1 MSIRKL
7 DDPYRYAKLSG
18 VENPRPISSG
28 PVVKETSTPATA
40 THERGSWADTTA
52 KMKQLESTL
61 TVDQGVLSGLSD
73 RYKTSQSSQ
82 DAAAYNAR
90 LAKYKSRLE
99 EYNALVKDY
108 EYYTSQEGL
117 QERQTQAAKERD
129 EAHQAF
135 LNLYALESDPNSS
148 GVKTSASEKYESA
161 EAARKAWKDAE
172 AEYQDAA
179 NAYYETENR
188 GKLESLKKDSVS
200 FKTYETAKELETDLK
215 KVQEA
220 AITAGATGNASA
232 DDLAYLKKKYGV
244 DADSVFTLQET
255 LQKQLDTLKGDLD
268 VSGYSYDR
276 LSGFQNREIQK
287 GEYEAKVAEWQS
299 FADEHP
305 VLASAASVLVSPF
318 QGIDFVK
325 LIASGNTSDADPE
338 SYVPP
343 SVYDADIVNF
353 VNTVRGTVSEEIE
366 ANTDWELFGQN
377 VASFL
382 YQTGLSAAESAAQVA
397 ALGPAA
403 TYFMGASAAAGQAA
417 NVVERGGTTR
427 QALLGGLAAG
437 VAEGFFEKFSV
448 ERLLDPTKFST
459 KTVKDTLISMAAQA
473 GTEASE
479 ESLTEISNII
489 TDAIIMSRDSSFELS
504 VQSYQDAGMTREEAE
519 KQAFLDSIGQVVWAG
534 VGGALSGVSLG
545 GARLTYAKASET
557 AGAYAEGAQLKQ
569 RMSDGVNTSVF
580 AEIQKGMDAAEG
592 SEARALAESA
602 QKQLDSKKRVSNATL
617 GRLVWA
623 NQANAIQDVQALQE
637 NMSNPAAQQVMS
649 QVEQELRTSG
659 TLSSATASQLRTV
672 AAQEVLG
679 AVSVEQKE
687 AATQAA
693 HPEADVQTSAVTAF
707 TDTGMK
713 LKTAQE
719 KADIVSRLM
728 AGEEVSNRDINKL
741 NPTSPAMRDVFT
753 RITGV
758 EFPEGKLTQETLY
771 NLYRSAKDVK
781 TTAQVAEEA
790 AVSDAE
796 LHGAKEIL
804 SGQLPDGVTV
814 DTILQ
819 SAISG
824 TESRRADND
833 AAAAQLLGEQLGE
846 IDSNGAPLVNFT
858 TFSEMYRQQINANAT
873 RQELAR
879 AYDQYRSEVKT
890 GQFQGKRQTKAEFAE
905 TLRSAPGGA
914 QLTDEDIDTLFR
926 RVQDANREGEDGY
939 DRYALTEEE
948 RLQKKLLRRVPE
960 ERREQTA
967 AEMSRRGELDRAARY
982 MSSVLQDL
990 GIAPG
995 VVVEY
1000 GDENT
1005 RLADAFVDAEGRIHF
1020 NGDKISGASMMQ
1032 YILGH
1037 ELTHTASRVAGGTSV
1052 ADTVIESFRKLYD
1065 AGVLSGET
1073 KQWMS
1078 DVDRRLDTL
1087 LRRYRSHA
1095 QAVGDDASVID
1106 RDYVR
1111 EELAADLMRQVFV
1124 SEDLMSRLAGE
1135 RPSLLMRARRTAD
1148 RVRAKL
1154 TGDTDLQTIVDARDE
1169 LRRLGDLFE
1178 QTLRKS
1184 EAESTY
1190 RAGQVI
1196 ETADGDPVAV
1206 SEDNGDM
1213 KFSLSTYDESGREI
1227 LRNWLAVAVSK
1238 GDLTQEDA
1246 DSITVSLE
1254 EIYRVCRDHQ
1264 KEYVP
1269 FDNWSEAKVVTDDKG
1284 RPIFSVVK
1292 ANGEYAMNLDFST
1305 VCKKRR
1311 TLDAVL
1317 NELVRSGWATENRIE
1332 ETKMVEI
1339 NNIIRAHGFET
1350 ACDLCFVDAK
1360 RFRQDKIAA
1369 DFAEMYNRAVKS
1381 MVPDGK
1387 DIPVNTFDFAGR
1399 GTEIRENGLDTL
1411 PDADLDLSGLRETR
1425 SKFGR
1430 QTVSHKIAKY
1440 LMENPGDRKLLDKGD
1455 FLSSAGFNVIAR
1467 EKPGIL
1473 SLFNS
1478 KKGSGGPKSTFG
1490 DVQYF
1495 NEIIRSRTFNAKKAF
1510 DVGGVR
1516 LQSFSDYVPRMVFD
1530 YAQVVSDLA
1539 AKQLPAHAYTK
1550 EELFA
1555 KQFGLTGIKINMSL
1569 IPKVV
1574 DGGVAPGLDDRGNYA
1589 WADESFD
1596 FRTAVEIQSAEGY
1609 SRNCGTIAVGI
1620 SDEHIRAM
1628 MEDDRIRMI
1637 IPYHKSG
1644 LNPAVAKMNNIGSF
1658 TDYTE
1663 SQNTRYADGRK
1674 IDDKK
1679 ILKTIP
1685 DFNQEMRRLGDPR
1698 AAAESYVR
1706 FCESKGYLPK
1716 FDQFAYQQVGG
1727 VFVEEGGQ
1735 RVVDPNYYKLLE
1747 DFTVYDDGEY
1757 VGQEAVRTVYPTA
1770 ESAFGSMADLILR
1783 GLNED
1788 AILEGRRDAE
1798 VSAIVREVQDTLG
1811 DVRGDSG
1818 ARYALPDR
1826 ELSFSEQVDLTLL
1839 GKFNEVMEPAKP
1851 KRRVM
1856 AESALYVAREPN
1868 SLLQEIG
1875 FGDLPIVITQQHV
1888 RQITGRRE
1896 DADGRV
1902 VNEHNHQLTKDQV
1915 SRIPE
1920 LLQNPA
1926 AIIRAKGRPGSAVVV
1941 TTELD
1946 YRGRPIIIPIKSN
1959 GMDLVYDG
1967 RIGPAHVITSMYGRD
1982 NFEKFFTDAVNAGDL
1997 LYVDKKRI
2005 DPMLTYSGYQ
2015 SSGRWSGIDS
2025 QTILGQITPNVNTG
2039 NRRYSVSEN
2048 GLDTEAAV
2056 SDTVSEVGRM
2066 ENQFESQ
2073 EQRIR
2078 ENGETAVL
2086 YNPYSQYFKLYV
2098 NGNPVSEQ
2106 NHGFDFDT
2114 QQEAQAFLEANR
2126 RYLESYD
2133 PTLDPDF
2140 MTDAEDFAETV
2151 VERNYRQYEQ
2161 SKARR
2166 TSMRDIL
2173 TRIANQEYR
2182 VFDLYSMAEQLGFE
2196 DYEDLAATDLA
2207 EAISESIQER
2217 IDSGDI
2223 NMLEAQAPTRGL
2235 WLRPT
2240 PVAQNTNSLDLV
2252 FPETRDITGVIETET
2267 DSVEMEP
2274 RYSLLTDQATID
2286 FLEQQDYLVTYKAM
2300 QVIDGKLYP
2309 PMSAQ
2314 YRGEDG
2320 KTHWRE
2326 PSQLGQ
2332 WQKSDESPEQIKKF
2346 KGDHGVFTLR
2356 KGNGKTVDAAYNPY
2370 EHTSNMVLNDQFEE
2384 AYLRSNI
2391 VTVEFH
2397 IPVSELTSG
2406 YRAQYAKDAVG
2417 EHSWKAGPVA
2427 RYLKDNPRM
2436 VYLTRWSKPVRI
2448 LTNAEVAEK
2457 YKEILSGTNIR
2468 VPFNVVTPGLLEE
2481 LRRVGVAINDEGSP
2495 MYQHYAKKKA
2505 EKAEA
2510 AQNADTRYSI
2520 TPEFEKWYK
2529 ETYGVDGELTDS
2541 QLQRALQRQE
2551 RKTQRAEESAQ
2562 AARTKAAVDAENT
2575 LTAWLIYHKKNM
2587 RRLSRDLQ
2595 KKSADRVA
2603 ELRREKAQALQDKE
2617 LAWRIYHEAKIREQR
2632 AASQQAEKD
2641 IRKEMTQQKRDAVR
2655 TATDVE
2661 RAKASVQ
2668 RDADVMAF
2676 KRQAA
2681 ERLRIKDGRY
2691 AELKEK
2697 TREQTRLKRKAAERA
2712 LKDSRQAAKKRTEL
2726 EEKNGVVKTIRDIP
2740 AERKRI
2746 DRLQERAANLKTLF
2760 RPAYAAFVNQAKAI
2774 DDFAKRQSGGVLSS
2788 TLVNVLG
2795 GSSTTIESVFKRGL
2809 VDRSGNRIGDAMKDV
2824 FLVWDGKK
2832 VDEAKQALLQDY
2844 MLHAH
2849 NVDRMSF
2856 VKNARARLEAFEAEN
2871 LWLRDMD
2878 QKEFAKLVAMTE
2890 TEIEATG
2897 KKKAHDLAVQYS
2909 QLLDRYNRSQDKP
2922 IFADSDGNAVTAE
2935 TSRAIVEQY
2944 LAENPW
2950 LEEKAQGI
2958 YDWWDKFMRTWAVG
2972 DSLTLEQYE
2981 TMREIYPHYVPTYRA
2996 DKKGVGAA
3004 NFVGAGGA
3012 TIGTAVKKAKGG
3024 LSEVVNI
3031 EDSFANLAN
3040 KIIKLARTN
3049 ELYKNIIDTALLEDG
3064 ADSNVADMAVFD
3076 WDSVTMGDSYK
3087 TESGEIVSVFSNGF
3101 DMSDRVDEAERPG
3114 LLKTKDGYKLSAWYD
3129 GQLLSAYISEDL
3141 YKSIARVTGSDA
3153 NDFSRA
3159 FLKAGNALTG
3169 PMKTAIT
3176 GVNPAFALRNISR
3189 DLPTAVV
3196 NSISGAAFVKYYG
3209 RALTEMKRNS
3219 ENWQVFQALGGTH
3232 AGYYNN
3238 NKGFAGAMAQ
3248 RDNIL
3253 AKTGAALGRFNDIT
3267 EAQTRFA
3274 EYLATIDR
3282 LGDTYENRL
3291 LGIKNAAEV
3300 TVDFSRKGWA
3310 GKYINAWVP
3319 YWNPAVQGI
3328 DKVVRSVIDSPDGS
3342 KVWKQASRTLGRAAL
3357 GTVLLE
3363 SILQV
3368 VLTALG
3374 RRDEWEQLDDRTKDT
3389 YYCIP
3394 LADSHSFLKIP
3405 KNREW
3410 GAILGTPFMR
3420 LLEWANGRDDPF
3432 ENYLE
3437 TSIIPN
3443 FLPPLPSDTI
3453 GFSQWNDLSTNED
3466 FAGRAIVPY
3475 AYEQGSLTEQYDA
3488 ETSTLA
3494 YTLGKLLKFSPMQ
3507 IDYIISDYFGD
3518 WADLLKRATPV
3529 SGAKNLLSTVFSE
3542 TTADKLIPLYTG
3554 EAVVDENGFVRDAA
3568 DIFFGGFVADN
3579 RYSNTAVSKYYDTMD
3594 QLSRVVQ
3601 DKKNHM
3607 GSEDYKETIEYQ
3619 TQAAIN
3625 KLYGNDITDLNTYIR
3640 GLPDGEE
3647 KDAAKEE
3654 IALLASEALDFYEQ
3668 SMAGNIEA
3676 PALQAEYNE
3685 YDPSVRKALVDLDA
3699 YSTDYRFK
3707 PTGEANDVYTD
3718 PMDNTREY
3726 VLTEEQKDQFHAIY
3740 VEQYNTMVGDLINQ
3754 SRYSSATGEVQA
3766 ELLEDLRDDV
3776 LDQTKEEFFRW
3787 LTSTGV
3793 RSTPKAK

>member
-1 MSIRKL
+1 MSIKKL

-28 PVVKETSTPATA
+28 PVVKNTPAAQT
-40 THERGSWADTTA
+40 THERGSWTDTTSA
-52 KMKQLESTL
+52 MKRLESAMK
-61 TVDQGVLSGLSD
+61 VDQDVLTGLNE
-73 RYKTSQSSQ
+73 RYQTSQKSQ

-135 LNLYALESDPNSS
+135 LNLYALESNPETA
-148 GVKTSASEKYESA
+148 GTKTPESIKYGTA
-161 EAARKAWKDAE
+161 EAARQAWKDAE
-172 AEYQDAA
+172 AAYQDAA
-179 NAYYETENR
+179 NAYYDTENR
-188 GKLESLKKDSVS
+188 GKLETLQKDAAS
-200 FKTYETAKELETDLK
+200 FKTYEAAKELEADLK
-215 KVQEA
+215 KVQEV
-220 AITAGATGNASA
+220 AITAGATGNAGT

-244 DADSVFTLQET
+244 DTDSVFTLQKS
-255 LQKQLDTLKGDLD
+255 LQEKLDSMKGDLD
-268 VSGYSYDR
+268 TAGYSYDR
-276 LSGFQNREIQK
+276 LSGFQTREIQK

-305 VLASAASVLVSPF
+305 VLASAASVLVAPF

-325 LIASGNTSDADPE
+325 MIGSGSLDESDPE

-343 SVYDADIVNF
+343 SVYDADLVNF
-353 VNTVRGTVSEEIE
+353 VNTVRSTVSEQIE
-366 ANTDWELFGQN
+366 SATDWEIFGQN

-382 YQTGLSAAESAAQVA
+382 YQTGLSIAESAAQVA
-397 ALGPAA
+397 AMGPAA

-417 NVVERGGTTR
+417 NVIERGGTTR
-427 QALLGGLAAG
+427 QALLGGLASG

-459 KTVKDTLISMAAQA
+459 KTLKDTIRSMAAQA

-479 ESLTEISNII
+479 ESFTEISNII

-504 VQSYQDAGMTREEAE
+504 VQSYQNAGMTREEAE
-519 KQAFLDSIGQVVWAG
+519 RQAFLDSIGQVVWAG

-545 GARLTYAKASET
+545 GARLTYAKAAET

-569 RMSDGVNTSVF
+569 RMSDGVDTSVF

-592 SEARALAESA
+592 SEARSLAESA

-623 NQANAIQDVQALQE
+623 NQTNVIQDVQALRE
-637 NMSNPAAQQVMS
+637 NMDDPAAQQVMS
-649 QVEQELRTSG
+649 QVTQELQTSG
-659 TLSSATASQLRTV
+659 TLTSATASQLRTV

-679 AVSVEQKE
+679 AVNVAEKE
-687 AATQAA
+687 AAAQAA
-693 HPEADVQTSAVTAF
+693 HPEADVQTAAVTAF
-707 TDTGMK
+707 TDMGMK

-719 KADIVSRLM
+719 KAEIVTRLM
-728 AGEEVSNRDINKL
+728 AGDEVSNRDINKL
-741 NPTSPAMRDVFT
+741 NPTSPAMREVFT
-753 RITGV
+753 NLTGV
-758 EFPEGKLTQETLY
+758 EFPEGKLTQERLY

-781 TTAQVAEEA
+781 TTAQVVAEAETA
-790 AVSDAE
+790 ASE
-796 LHGAKEIL
+796 PRGAKEIL
-804 SGQLPDGVTV
+804 SEQLPDGATV

-819 SAISG
+819 SAVAG
-824 TESRRADND
+824 TASRKAEND
-833 AAAAQLLGEQLGE
+833 AAAAQILGEQLGE
-846 IDSNGAPLVNFT
+846 IDATGAPLVSFSA
-858 TFSEMYRQQINANAT
+858 FSEMYRKQVDANAT
-873 RQELAR
+873 REELAR
-879 AYDQYRSEVKT
+879 AYDQYRSEVQT
-890 GQFQGKRQTKAEFAE
+890 GQFQGKRQTRAEFAQ

-914 QLTDEDIDTLFR
+914 QLTDEEIDTLFR
-926 RVQDANREGEDGY
+926 RVQDANREGEDGF
-939 DRYALTEEE
+939 DRYALTEPE
-948 RLQKKLLRRVPE
+948 RMQKKLLRQIPE
-960 ERREQTA
+960 DRRDQTA
-967 AEMSRRGELDRAARY
+967 AEMSRRGELERTARY
-982 MSSVLQDL
+982 MSSVLRDL
-990 GIAPG
+990 GISPG

-1005 RLADAFVDAEGRIHF
+1005 RMADAFVDAEGRIHF

-1037 ELTHTASRVAGGTSV
+1037 ELTHTAARAVGNTSV
-1052 ADTVIESFRKLYD
+1052 TDAVIETFQKLHD
-1065 AGVLSGET
+1065 AGVLSGQTER
-1073 KQWMS
+1073 WMA
-1078 DVDRRLDTL
+1078 DVDGRLDTL
-1087 LRRYRSHA
+1087 QRRYRQHA
-1095 QAVGDDASVID
+1095 KAVGDDASAID
-1106 RDYVR
+1106 RNYVR

-1135 RPSLLMRARRTAD
+1135 RPSILLRARRAAD
-1148 RVRAKL
+1148 RILAKL
-1154 TGDTDLQTIVDARDE
+1154 TGDEDLRTVADARTE

-1178 QTLRKS
+1178 KTLRMS
-1184 EAESTY
+1184 EADSTY
-1190 RAGQVI
+1190 RTGHVI
-1196 ETADGDPVAV
+1196 ETEDGRPVAV
-1206 SEDNGDM
+1206 SEENGDM
-1213 KFSLSTYDESGREI
+1213 KFSLSTYDSQGREA
-1227 LRNWLAVAVSK
+1227 LMDWMDRAVKRKA
-1238 GDLTQEDA
+1238 LTREDA
-1246 DSITVSLE
+1246 DSIIESMD
-1254 EIYRVCRDHQ
+1254 EIYRVCRDYQ
-1264 KEYVP
+1264 KDYAP
-1269 FDNWSEAKVVTDDKG
+1269 FDNWSEAKVVTDEKG
-1284 RPIFSVVK
+1284 RPVFSVVK
-1292 ANGEYAMNLDFST
+1292 ANGDYAMNLDFST
-1305 VCKKRR
+1305 VCKKCR

-1317 NELVRSGWATENRIE
+1317 NELVRSGWATENRIAD
-1332 ETKMVEI
+1332 TQIVQI
-1339 NNIIRAHGFET
+1339 NDIIRAHGFET
-1350 ACDLCFVDAK
+1350 ACALCFVDAK
-1360 RFRQDKIAA
+1360 RFRQDNLALA
-1369 DFAEMYNRAVKS
+1369 FTDMYNRAVRS
-1381 MVPDGK
+1381 LIPEGK
-1387 DIPVNTFDFAGR
+1387 EIPVNTFDFAGR
-1399 GTEIRENGLDTL
+1399 GTPEQVDSLDTR
-1411 PDADLDLSGLRETR
+1411 PNAELDFSGLRDTMSNFDYR
-1425 SKFGR
+1425 TASY
-1430 QTVSHKIAKY
+1430 KIAKY
-1440 LMENPGDRKLLDKGD
+1440 LMNHPADRKLLDKSD

-1478 KKGSGGPKSTFG
+1478 KKGSSGAKATFG
-1490 DVQYF
+1490 DVQYL
-1495 NEIIRSRTFNAKKAF
+1495 NEIIHSRTFNPDRAF
-1510 DVGGVR
+1510 AVGGVR
-1516 LQSFSDYVPRMVFD
+1516 LQSFSDYVPRLVFD
-1530 YAQVVSDLA
+1530 YVQIVSDLA
-1539 AKQLPAHAYTK
+1539 AKKLPAHSYTK
-1550 EELFA
+1550 EELFV

-1569 IPKVV
+1569 IPRVAE
-1574 DGGVAPGLDDRGNYA
+1574 DGIAPGLDSRGNYI

-1596 FRTAVEIQSAEGY
+1596 FQTALEIQSAEGY

-1620 SDEHIRAM
+1620 SDEHIRTLMA
-1628 MEDDRIRMI
+1628 DDRIRMI

-1644 LNPAVAKMNNIGSF
+1644 LNPVVAQMNNIGEF
-1658 TDYTE
+1658 VDYTDYH
-1663 SQNTRYADGRK
+1663 NTRNSDGMK
-1674 IDDKK
+1674 ITDKK
-1679 ILKTIP
+1679 LLKEIP
-1685 DFNQEMRRLGDPR
+1685 DFNQEIRRLGDPR

-1706 FCESKGYLPK
+1706 FCESKGYIPK
-1716 FDQFAYQQVGG
+1716 FEQFAYQQVDG
-1727 VFVEEGGQ
+1727 VFVEEDGR

-1747 DFTVYDDGEY
+1747 DFTVYDKGEY
-1757 VGQEAVRTVYPTA
+1757 VGQEAVQTVFPGDDA
-1770 ESAFGSMADLILR
+1770 AFGSMADLIRR
-1783 GLNED
+1783 GLDED
-1788 AILEGRRDAE
+1788 AVLEGKRDAE
-1798 VSAIVREVQDTLG
+1798 VADIVREVQETLG
-1811 DVRGDSG
+1811 DVRADSD

-1826 ELSFSEQVDLTLL
+1826 DLSFAEQVELTAMR
-1839 GKFNEVMEPAKP
+1839 KFNEVMAPGQSGQYGS
-1851 KRRVM
+1851 

-1868 SLLQEIG
+1868 SFLQDLG
-1875 FGDLPIVITQQHV
+1875 FGDLPIVITQQHI
-1888 RQITGRRE
+1888 RQIMGLRE
-1896 DADGRV
+1896 NASGQV
-1902 VNEHNHQLTKDQV
+1902 INEHNHQLTQEQV

-1926 AIIRAKGRPGSAVVV
+1926 AVLRAKGRPGSAVIV
-1941 TTELD
+1941 TTETD
-1946 YRGRPIIIPIKSN
+1946 YKGRPVIIPLKSN

-1967 RIGPAHVITSMYGRD
+1967 MVGPAHVITSMYGRD
-1982 NFEKFFTDAVNAGDL
+1982 NFGKFFSDAVQSGDL

-2005 DPMLTYSGYQ
+2005 DPMLTTAGYQ
-2015 SSGRWSGIDS
+2015 SSGLLSGIDS
-2025 QTILGQITPNVNTG
+2025 QTILGQITPNVNTKERRYALSEETNSKGKRLSVDQAAFFADSKVRDADGRLQVVYHGTANGGAFTIFDASKLSMSSRLSQQGGGFYFTDNKSWAREYTKTRDVFTNRWKRGQNANIFEVYLNITNPLELNGYRRTITDEQVEAIIRSSTYDWGKEFWKWRLLDDKTVSDDAGYAAFIQMINEQDYSDKEIVREIVQWFYDGSELLEAFRNATGYDGIHEHIKLSAAEGDIWVATRPEQIKNVG
-2039 NRRYSVSEN
+2039 NKSPTEDPDIRYSVSEN
-2048 GLDTEAAV
+2048 NVDTETAGV
-2056 SDTVSEVGRM
+2056 DTVPEVNRM

-2086 YNPYSQYFKLYV
+2086 YNPYSRYFKLYV

-2114 QQEAQAFLEANR
+2114 RQEAQSFLDANQK
-2126 RYLESYD
+2126 YLELYD

-2140 MTDAEDFAETV
+2140 MSDAEDFAETT
-2151 VERNYRQYEQ
+2151 VERNYRLYEQ
-2161 SKARR
+2161 SKSRR
-2166 TSMRDIL
+2166 ASMQDVL

-2182 VFDLYSMAEQLGFE
+2182 VYDLYSMAEQLGFE
-2196 DYEDLAATDLA
+2196 DYEDLAAQDLA
-2207 EAISESIQER
+2207 EAITESIQDR

-2223 NMLEAQAPTRGL
+2223 SMLEAQAPARGL
-2235 WLRPT
+2235 WLRPS
-2240 PVAQNTNSLDLV
+2240 PVQN
-2252 FPETRDITGVIETET
+2252 P
-2267 DSVEMEP
+2267 
-2274 RYSLLTDQATID
+2274 
-2286 FLEQQDYLVTYKAM
+2286 
-2300 QVIDGKLYP
+2300 
-2309 PMSAQ
+2309 
-2314 YRGEDG
+2314 
-2320 KTHWRE
+2320 
-2326 PSQLGQ
+2326 
-2332 WQKSDESPEQIKKF
+2332 
-2346 KGDHGVFTLR
+2346 
-2356 KGNGKTVDAAYNPY
+2356 
-2370 EHTSNMVLNDQFEE
+2370 
-2384 AYLRSNI
+2384 
-2391 VTVEFH
+2391 
-2397 IPVSELTSG
+2397 
-2406 YRAQYAKDAVG
+2406 
-2417 EHSWKAGPVA
+2417 
-2427 RYLKDNPRM
+2427 
-2436 VYLTRWSKPVRI
+2436 
-2448 LTNAEVAEK
+2448 
-2457 YKEILSGTNIR
+2457 
-2468 VPFNVVTPGLLEE
+2468 
-2481 LRRVGVAINDEGSP
+2481 
-2495 MYQHYAKKKA
+2495 
-2505 EKAEA
+2505 
-2510 AQNADTRYSI
+2510 DTRYSI
-2520 TPEFEKWYK
+2520 TPEFERWYK
-2529 ETYGVDGELTDS
+2529 ENYGVEGELTDA
-2541 QLQRALQRQE
+2541 QLRRALQRQE
-2551 RKTQRAEESAQ
+2551 RKAQRAEESAQ
-2562 AARTKAAVDAENT
+2562 AARTKAKVDAENT
-2575 LTAWLIYHKKNM
+2575 LTAWLVYHKKNM

-2603 ELRREKAQALQDKE
+2603 ELRREKAQALQDKD

-2641 IRKEMTQQKRDAVR
+2641 LRKEMTQQKRDAVR
-2655 TATDVE
+2655 TATEVE
-2661 RAKASVQ
+2661 RAKAAVQ

-2681 ERLRIKDGRY
+2681 ERLRIKSGQY
-2691 AELKEK
+2691 TELKEK

-2712 LKDSRQAAKKRTEL
+2712 LKDSRQAAKKRA
-2726 EEKNGVVKTIRDIP
+2726 EKEIQNGVVKTIRDIP
-2740 AERKRI
+2740 SERKRI
-2746 DRLQERAANLKTLF
+2746 ERLQEQAKNLKTLF

-2871 LWLRDMD
+2871 PWLRDMD

-2890 TEIEATG
+2890 AEIEKTG
-2897 KKKAHDLAVQYS
+2897 KQKAHNLAVQYA

-2922 IFADSDGNAVTAE
+2922 IFADADGNAVTAE

-2958 YDWWDKFMRTWAVG
+2958 YAWWDLFMRTWAVG

-2981 TMREIYPHYVPTYRA
+2981 VMREIYPHYVPTYRA

-3012 TIGTAVKKAKGG
+3012 SIGTAVKKAKGG

-3087 TESGEIVSVFSNGF
+3087 TESGEVVSVFSNGF

-3114 LLKTKDGYKLSAWYD
+3114 LLKSKDGYKLSAWYD

-3153 NDFSRA
+3153 NDISRA
-3159 FLKAGNALTG
+3159 ILKVGNTLTG

-3176 GVNPAFALRNISR
+3176 GINPAFAMRNISR

-3209 RALTEMKRNS
+3209 RALAEMKRNS

-3253 AKTGAALGRFNDIT
+3253 ARTGAALGRFNDIT

-3342 KVWKQASRTLGRAAL
+3342 AVWKQASRTLGRAAL
-3357 GTVLLE
+3357 GTVMLE
-3363 SILQV
+3363 AILQV
-3368 VLTALG
+3368 VLAALG

-3394 LADSHSFLKIP
+3394 LADSYTFLKIP

-3410 GAILGTPFMR
+3410 GSILGTPFMR

-3443 FLPPLPSDTI
+3443 FLPPLPSDTV
-3453 GFSQWNDLSTNED
+3453 GFSQWNDLTTNED

-3488 ETSTLA
+3488 DTSAVTKA
-3494 YTLGKLLKFSPMQ
+3494 IAQLLNFSPMQ
-3507 IDYIISDYFGD
+3507 LDYIITDYFGD
-3518 WADLLKRATPV
+3518 FGEMYQKATAPSTWSGDSGVADLGKSV
-3529 SGAKNLLSTVFSE
+3529 
-3542 TTADKLIPLYTG
+3542 
-3554 EAVVDENGFVRDAA
+3554 A
-3568 DIFFGGFVADN
+3568 DIFFGGFEADA
-3579 RYSNTAVSKYYDTMD
+3579 RYSNAAVSKYYDTMD
-3594 QLSRVVQ
+3594 RLSRVVQ

-3607 GSEDYKETIEYQ
+3607 GTDAAKETIEYQ
-3619 TQAAIN
+3619 TQTAIN
-3625 KLYGNDITDLNTYIR
+3625 KLYGNAITDLNTEVR
-3640 GLPDGEE
+3640 SLPDGEE
-3647 KDAAKEE
+3647 KDAAKAE
-3654 IALLASEALDFYEQ
+3654 IARLAAEAMDFYEQ
-3668 SMAGNIEA
+3668 SLAGNIEA
-3676 PALQAEYNE
+3676 PALQAEYEE
-3685 YDPSVRKALVDLDA
+3685 YTPTVRKALIDLDE
-3699 YSTDYRFK
+3699 YSEDYKFK
-3707 PTGEANDVYTD
+3707 PTGNASASYTD
-3718 PMDNTREY
+3718 PADDTREY
-3726 VLTEEQKDQFHAIY
+3726 VLTEDQKDQFHTIY
-3740 VEQYNTMVGDLINQ
+3740 VKQYNTMVGDLINQ
-3754 SRYSSATGEVQA
+3754 SRYSSATGEVKA
-3766 ELLEDLRDDV
+3766 EMLEDLRDDV
-3776 LDQTKEEFFRW
+3776 LDQTKEEFFNW
-3787 LTSTGV
+3787 LVSTGV
-3793 RSTPKAK
+3793 RSTAKAK